1 MDVNE
6 QAKNGAAAR
15 NHKRWLRGAGYAA
28 VVLALLFGF
37 RYWREWQM
45 SQPVYKEYAD
55 YMNTHAQQSLKAQEY
70 LQRYYR
76 VHQRDTV
83 AARDFPVVCGNVT
96 LLAESDGV
104 QIGAD
109 WATMA
114 KECRKAVRPQSLGQL
129 P

>member
-1 MDVNE
+1 MDMNQPV
-6 QAKNGAAAR
+6 KSGAAAR
-15 NHKRWLRGAGYAA
+15 NYKRWLHGAGYAV
-28 VVLALLFGF
+28 VVLALLLGF
-37 RYWREWQM
+37 RYWREWQANE
-45 SQPVYKEYAD
+45 PVYEDLAVYLS
-55 YMNTHAQQSLKAQEY
+55 THAQQSLKAQEY

-76 VHQRDTV
+76 VHQRKTV

-104 QIGAD
+104 QIGPA

-114 KECRKAVRPQSLGQL
+114 KECRKAVGPQTLGQL

>member
-1 MDVNE
+1 MDVN
-6 QAKNGAAAR
+6 QQVKNGAAAR
-15 NHKRWLRGAGYAA
+15 SHKRWLVVVGYAV
-28 VVLALLFGF
+28 VVLALLLGF
-37 RYWREWQM
+37 RYWREWQANE
-45 SQPVYKEYAD
+45 PVYEDLAAYLS
-55 YMNTHAQQSLKAQEY
+55 THAEQSLKAQEY

-76 VHQRDTV
+76 VRQRETV

-104 QIGAD
+104 QIGPA

-114 KECRKAVRPQSLGQL
+114 KECRKAVGPQTLGLL